1 MKRLRLLLALA
12 VAAFPAASLGATRVS
27 SDSNC
32 PSSDA
37 ISQRLLGLLAAGG
50 PAAAEVVVRN
60 ETSSMR
66 IQLSTPGEAT
76 RERSVPADGDCATR
90 AEKAALIIASWL
102 DAMPVGTLATP
113 GVPPRVPTPAAQVDS
128 SESDPLDDLDN
139 PPFSIGTHTLLGAG
153 CFAVVDGQGVGGGL
167 ALVLGMP
174 NLLERFGW
182 SVEASL
188 GTPRQMS
195 VGQGAARYWRP
206 TLTLAVTAAVRSKNW
221 EARPQAGAVLGVLSI
236 DGTGFNSQ
244 NLSATTVNWGA
255 AAGVTLARPWRRN
268 EFWLRVEGVAWPQGR
283 AVRSKQ
289 LPTGGDTSASFPNW
303 ELRSTAGISWGI
315 L

>member
-1 MKRLRLLLALA
+1 MKRPRLVLMLA
-12 VAAFPAASLGATRVS
+12 VTAFPAVSLAATRVS

-50 PAAAEVVVRN
+50 PTTASAVVRN
-60 ETSSMR
+60 DTSSMR

-76 RERSVPADGDCATR
+76 RERTVPASGDCATR

-113 GVPPRVPTPAAQVDS
+113 GVPPRPLSPAAQAHSSGPDS
-128 SESDPLDDLDN
+128 LDDLED
-139 PPFSIGTHTLLGAG
+139 PSISVSTRALLGAG
-153 CFAVVDGQGVGGGL
+153 CFGLVDGKGGSVGL
-167 ALVLGMP
+167 ALATGMP
-174 NLLERFGW
+174 HLVERFGW
-182 SVEASL
+182 SVEVSW
-188 GTPRQMS
+188 GTSRQMS

-206 TLTLAVTAAVRSKNW
+206 TISLAATAEFRTKNW
-221 EARPQAGAVLGVLSI
+221 VARPQAAVVLGVLSI

-289 LPTGGDTSASFPNW
+289 LPTGSDTSASFPNW

-315 L
+315 S